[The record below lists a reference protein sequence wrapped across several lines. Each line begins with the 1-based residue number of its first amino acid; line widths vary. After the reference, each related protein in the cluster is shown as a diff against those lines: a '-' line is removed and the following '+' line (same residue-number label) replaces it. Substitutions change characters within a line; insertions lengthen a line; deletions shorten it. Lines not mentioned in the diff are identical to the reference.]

1 VGSWATDN
9 TDGLNGVVRTQS
21 AKTLGQGRMNV
32 GLGVEVEQSS
42 DYVKGPTWD
51 ITRIEPDD
59 KSVANV
65 IQDPAKLISSDFYLS
80 LGLLNYWDLAL
91 ALPVYYDWSGF
102 GPTDA
107 GLGDVELTTKFMLP
121 PISFDKY
128 FYQAILVSA
137 AFPTGT
143 KGDGLFPRHL
153 PDAVDTALGQTEYL
167 YTTGYVTVKP
177 MIILTLDLR
186 KRAPLQ
192 IHANLGGVFTDV
204 NAQNMVCGALALEYT
219 PAEFVTLFA
228 EMTAESR
235 WSNLSSGYD
244 IRKDPLWVTPGV
256 RVTTP
261 TGLYFYLAGE
271 FSLSS
276 NRDQDRY
283 NWHEKGFTYST
294 GVQPAYGVQFTFGWN
309 GFLATQDRDHDGV
322 PDNVDKCPDDSG
334 PAWNNGCPDPDSDK
348 DGICDPW
355 VSQKHQESKYAAVCK
370 GVDKCP
376 TKPEDVDGFEDDD
389 GCPDLDNDGDGIA
402 DASDQCPNEP
412 EDFDGFQDNDGCPD
426 FDNDRDGIP
435 DSVDKCPNEPEDIDG
450 FEDDD
455 GCPDLDNDRDGVP
468 DLKDKCPNVPGP
480 ASNNGCPDTTPPP
493 APVKKEPNFPQ
504 QQTLRGVTFQKNSAE
519 MTFES
524 LQWLDPIVTTMRE
537 FPEMEIEVRC
547 YSDGLGKY
555 AAALQLTQMRAE
567 SVRQYIIN
575 QGIDSPRVRAIG
587 CGSTGPVADNRTAAG
602 RALNRRTEIV
612 RVK

>member
-1 VGSWATDN
+1 MRGA
-9 TDGLNGVVRTQS
+9 
-21 AKTLGQGRMNV
+21 
-32 GLGVEVEQSS
+32 
-42 DYVKGPTWD
+42 GP
-51 ITRIEPDD
+51 
-59 KSVANV
+59 
-65 IQDPAKLISSDFYLS
+65 
-80 LGLLNYWDLAL
+80 
-91 ALPVYYDWSGF
+91 
-102 GPTDA
+102 
-107 GLGDVELTTKFMLP
+107 
-121 PISFDKY
+121 
-128 FYQAILVSA
+128 
-137 AFPTGT
+137 
-143 KGDGLFPRHL
+143 
-153 PDAVDTALGQTEYL
+153 
-167 YTTGYVTVKP
+167 
-177 MIILTLDLR
+177 
-186 KRAPLQ
+186 
-192 IHANLGGVFTDV
+192 
-204 NAQNMVCGALALEYT
+204 EYT
-219 PAEFVTLFA
+219 PAEFVALFA
-228 EMTAESR
+228 EITAESR

-261 TGLYFYLAGE
+261 TGLYFCLAGE

-309 GFLATQDRDHDGV
+309 GFRTTQDRDHDGV

-402 DASDQCPNEP
+402 DARDQCPNEP
-412 EDFDGFQDNDGCPD
+412 EDFDGFEDNDGCPD

-435 DSVDKCPNEPEDIDG
+435 DSIDKCPNEPEDIDG

-455 GCPDLDNDRDGVP
+455 GCPDLDNDMDGVP

-480 ASNNGCPDTTPPP
+480 ASNNGCPDTTSTP
-493 APVKKEPNFPQ
+493 APVKKELNFPQ
-504 QQTLRGVTFQKNSAE
+504 QQTLRGVTYRKNSAE

-524 LQWLDPIVTTMRE
+524 LQWLDPVATTMKE
-537 FPEMEIEVRC
+537 FPEIEIEVRC
-547 YSDGLGKY
+547 YSDGLLKS

-587 CGSTGPVADNRTAAG
+587 YGAADPIADNRTAAG